1 MGCVRLGPAAATASD
16 AKWPPVLAFGE
27 TGATD
32 GAEREGKLAI
42 SRPKRHIWRMFIQTE
57 ATPNPGVLKFL
68 PGREVLAE
76 GSRDFRDMDEAQVSP
91 LAADL
96 FDIEGVTRV
105 FFGADFVTVGKD
117 AHHDWPHLKAPV
129 LAAIM
134 DHFTSGRPLFVE
146 SAAEAG
152 GHDDTAYEG
161 ETAQVVAEIKDLLDT
176 RIRPAVAQDGGDI
189 LFNRFDADTGV
200 VWLHMRGACS
210 GCPSSSATLKAGVEN
225 MLKHYVP
232 EVTRVE
238 QTL

>member
-1 MGCVRLGPAAATASD
+1 
-16 AKWPPVLAFGE
+16 
-27 TGATD
+27 
-32 GAEREGKLAI
+32 
-42 SRPKRHIWRMFIQTE
+42 MFIQTE
-57 ATPNPGVLKFL
+57 ATPNPEVLKFI
-68 PGREVLAE
+68 PGREVLGE
-76 GSRDFRDMDEAQVSP
+76 GTRDFRSADEAAVSA
-91 LAADL
+91 LAAEL
-96 FDIEGVTRV
+96 FEIDGVTRV
-105 FFGADFVTVGKD
+105 FFGPDFVTVGKD
-117 AHHDWPHLKAPV
+117 VHHEWPHLKAPV

-134 DHFTSGRPLFVE
+134 DHFTSGRPLF
-146 SAAEAG
+146 EADTIEAT
-152 GHDDTAYEG
+152 GHDDEIVYEG

-189 LFNRFDADTGV
+189 LFNRFEPDTGV